1 MRSLQEINCIFLIKT
16 HDSNFLK
23 DFRTMTPLLLKE
35 ILLVYF
41 SSGNKQF
48 ENPSGNK
55 SLYSF
60 TKTHDIGCCT
70 SGGVASATTA
80 TATTTAAASATTA
93 VPAVLQVP
101 TTQVIQLNFYRPQRS
116 CGQGNTFTLV
126 CHSVHKGG
134 CRSTCW
140 DTNPP
145 GTRPPPRTRPPRDQT
160 PPQSRHPPRDQT
172 PPRKLTPAYGLRA
185 AGTHPTGM
193 HSC

>member
-1 MRSLQEINCIFLIKT
+1 MTSLL
-16 HDSNFLK
+16 S
-23 DFRTMTPLLLKE
+23 KE

-60 TKTHDIGCCT
+60 TKTHDIDCCT

-101 TTQVIQLNFYRPQRS
+101 TTQVIQLNFY
-116 CGQGNTFTLV
+116 GM
-126 CHSVHKGG
+126 K
-134 CRSTCW
+134 
-140 DTNPP
+140 
-145 GTRPPPRTRPPRDQT
+145 
-160 PPQSRHPPRDQT
+160 
-172 PPRKLTPAYGLRA
+172 RA
-185 AGTHPTGM
+185 AVFLKAE
-193 HSC
+193 